1 MKVTFVAGGEMLPKP
16 YTAPE
21 LAAATAGSSGR
32 VSAGSLKQCIKER
45 RPTAAR
51 GWAPE
56 ARFFRARAGREAGAS
71 EPHLRL
77 DGGHYRCKSTWS
89 ACAREISRFQ
99 TDFNRG
105 LIKNLKRRKQTP
117 GPQPRI
123 MILLSFSAF
132 AAAITK

>member
-1 MKVTFVAGGEMLPKP
+1 QAVYRAR
-16 YTAPE
+16 
-21 LAAATAGSSGR
+21 AGSSDCAPTSGR
-32 VSAGSLKQCIKER
+32 GKRRTSRTLGIKER

-51 GWAPE
+51 GGARE
-56 ARFFRARAGREAGAS
+56 ARFVRARAGREAGAS

-89 ACAREISRFQ
+89 ASPRQISRFQ
-99 TDFNRG
+99 TDFNRSPR
-105 LIKNLKRRKQTP
+105 KNLKRRKQTP

-132 AAAITK
+132 AAAITKP